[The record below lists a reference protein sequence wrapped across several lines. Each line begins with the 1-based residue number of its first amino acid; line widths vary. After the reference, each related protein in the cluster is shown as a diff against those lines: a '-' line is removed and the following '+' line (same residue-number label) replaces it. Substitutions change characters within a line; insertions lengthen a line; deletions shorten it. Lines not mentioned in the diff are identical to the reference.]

1 MRRGHE
7 HAKHHKM
14 HPVHRI
20 AVHGAR
26 GTSVWKRLVFV
37 IAGMV
42 FSVLLSSY
50 FLGFGTPQQIVF
62 AITISALVLW
72 LSEIVPLHVT
82 ALAIPFALVVLGGF
96 KPAEAFSPFF
106 DSIVVLVLG
115 GFAIALALS
124 KYKVDEYLGHKL
136 VHRGSRPRMVLLSL
150 MAVTAF
156 LSMWMANSAAAA
168 LMMPIGLI
176 ILKENRML
184 PLKSNFGKS
193 MVLGIGFAA
202 TIGGL
207 GTLVGSTPNVLVA
220 KFLGQAGY
228 SFGFIDWS
236 YYGLPMMIALVL
248 STFIILTLLF
258 RPEVRKIDISDVKR
272 KLNKKQKEVLAIFAV
287 TVVLWLTTEIHKLDI
302 GTISLVPIF
311 LLYAF
316 GLLNTEDFRKLD
328 WPSLILIG
336 GGISLGLAMHTS
348 GLDVTMAN
356 ALNVMITNQPALV
369 VALVI
374 ITFGVALTAFA
385 SNTAAA
391 SVMIPMMIPLA
402 VVTGVNPR
410 MLALLAG
417 VGVSLDFIMPS
428 GTPPTTIAYSTSY
441 VRLKDLI
448 KAGLLV
454 SAAAIVIC
462 ALIAVAL

>member
-1 MRRGHE
+1 
-7 HAKHHKM
+7 M
-14 HPVHRI
+14 HPVHHI

-37 IAGMV
+37 IVGVAL
-42 FSVLLSSY
+42 SVLVSSY
-50 FLGFGTPQQIVF
+50 FLGFGTQQQIVF
-62 AITISALVLW
+62 ALTFSALVMW
-72 LSEIVPLHVT
+72 LSELVPLHVT
-82 ALAIPFALVVLGGF
+82 ALLIPFLLVILGGF

-106 DSIVVLVLG
+106 DSIIVLVLG
-115 GFAIALALS
+115 GFAIAFALS

-136 VHRGSRPRMVLLSL
+136 VHRGSGPRMVLLSL

-168 LMMPIGLI
+168 LMMPIGII
-176 ILKENRML
+176 ILKENKML
-184 PLKSNFGKS
+184 PGKSKFGKS

-207 GTLVGSTPNVLVA
+207 GTMVGSTPNVLVA
-220 KFLGQAGY
+220 KFLTQAGY

-236 YYGLPMMIALVL
+236 YYGLPMMIALII
-248 STFIILTLLF
+248 STFTILTFLF
-258 RPEVRKIDISDVKR
+258 KPEVKKINIKDVEK
-272 KLNKKQKEVLAIFAV
+272 KLNINQKKVLAIFLI
-287 TVVLWLTTEIHKLDI
+287 TVILWITSELHKIDI

-316 GLLNTEDFRKLD
+316 GLLKTEDFKKLD

-336 GGISLGLAMHTS
+336 GGISLGYAMHTS

-356 ALNVMITNQPALV
+356 ALNTLITGQPAILIAV
-369 VALVI
+369 VI

-391 SVMIPMMIPLA
+391 SVMVPMMIPLA
-402 VVTGVNPR
+402 VVTGINPR
-410 MLALLAG
+410 TLAFLAG

-441 VRLKDLI
+441 VKLKELL

-454 SAAAIVIC
+454 SVAAIVIC
-462 ALIAVAL
+462 TVIAVAI

>member
-1 MRRGHE
+1 
-7 HAKHHKM
+7 M
-14 HPVHRI
+14 HPVHHI

-37 IAGMV
+37 IVCVAL
-42 FSVLLSSY
+42 SVLVSSY
-50 FLGFGTPQQIVF
+50 FLGFGTQQQIVLALTF
-62 AITISALVLW
+62 SALVMW
-72 LSEIVPLHVT
+72 LSELVPLHVT
-82 ALAIPFALVVLGGF
+82 ALLIPFLLVILGGF

-106 DSIVVLVLG
+106 DSIIVLVLG
-115 GFAIALALS
+115 GFAIAFALS

-136 VHRGSRPRMVLLSL
+136 VHRGSGPRMVLLSL

-168 LMMPIGLI
+168 LMMPIGII
-176 ILKENRML
+176 ILKENKML
-184 PLKSNFGKS
+184 PGKSKFGKS

-207 GTLVGSTPNVLVA
+207 GTMVGSTPNVLVA
-220 KFLGQAGY
+220 KFLTQAGY

-236 YYGLPMMIALVL
+236 YYGLPMMIALII
-248 STFIILTLLF
+248 STFTILTLLF
-258 RPEVRKIDISDVKR
+258 KPEVKKISIKDVEK
-272 KLNKKQKEVLAIFAV
+272 KLNINQKKVLAIFLI
-287 TVVLWLTTEIHKLDI
+287 TVILWITSELHKIDI

-316 GLLNTEDFRKLD
+316 GLLKTEDFKKLD
-328 WPSLILIG
+328 WPALILIG
-336 GGISLGLAMHTS
+336 GGISLGYAMHTS

-356 ALNVMITNQPALV
+356 ALNTMITGQPAIMI
-369 VALVI
+369 AIVI

-391 SVMIPMMIPLA
+391 SVMVPMMIPLA
-402 VVTGVNPR
+402 VVTGINPR
-410 MLALLAG
+410 TLAFLAG

-441 VRLKDLI
+441 VKLKELV

-454 SAAAIVIC
+454 SAAAIAIC
-462 ALIAVAL
+462 TAIAVAI

>member
-1 MRRGHE
+1 
-7 HAKHHKM
+7 M

-26 GTSVWKRLVFV
+26 GTSAWKRLVFV
-37 IAGMV
+37 IVGMAL
-42 FSVLLSSY
+42 SVLVSSY

-96 KPAEAFSPFF
+96 KPAEAFAPFF

-115 GFAIALALS
+115 GFVIAFALS
-124 KYKVDEYLGHKL
+124 KYKVDEYIGHKL
-136 VHRGSRPRMVLLSL
+136 VHRGSSPRLVLLSM

-156 LSMWMANSAAAA
+156 ISMWMANSAAAA
-168 LMMPIGLI
+168 LMMPIGII
-176 ILKENRML
+176 ILKENKML
-184 PLKSNFGKS
+184 AGESRFGKS

-220 KFLGQAGY
+220 KFLTQAGY
-228 SFGFIDWS
+228 SFGFMDWT
-236 YYGLPMMIALVL
+236 YYGFPIMVALVI
-248 STFIILTLLF
+248 STFVILTLLF
-258 RPEVRKIDISDVKR
+258 KPETKKINMKESNR
-272 KLNKKQKEVLAIFAV
+272 KLNASQKKVLAIFV
-287 TVVLWLTTEIHKLDI
+287 ITVLLWITSEIHKIDI

-316 GLLNTEDFRKLD
+316 GLLKVEDFKKIE
-328 WPSLILIG
+328 WPALILIG
-336 GGISLGLAMHTS
+336 GGISLGYSMHTS

-356 ALNVMITNQPALV
+356 ALGTIITSQPALV
-369 VALVI
+369 IALVI

-391 SVMIPMMIPLA
+391 SVIVPMMIPLA
-402 VVTGVNPR
+402 VATGINPR

-428 GTPPTTIAYSTSY
+428 GTPPTTIAYSTHY
-441 VRLKDLI
+441 VNLRELI
-448 KAGLLV
+448 KAGVLV
-454 SAAAIVIC
+454 SLAAIAIST
-462 ALIAVAL
+462 LIAIAL